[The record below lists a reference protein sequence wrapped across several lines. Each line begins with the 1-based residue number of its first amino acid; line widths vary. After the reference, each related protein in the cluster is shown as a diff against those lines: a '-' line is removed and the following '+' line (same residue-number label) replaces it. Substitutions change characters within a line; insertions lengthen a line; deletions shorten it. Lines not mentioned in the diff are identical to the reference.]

1 MTDSA
6 STMGGAPAQIP
17 AKPSLGVGSII
28 ADSLGI
34 CLKRFAAVFVISLL
48 PSAIGLFLY
57 SQVIGVEAIL
67 GLAQPQFND
76 TAAGVAY
83 ALAVLGSLVVYYITI
98 ALLVQLAYDA
108 KLQRPVRFGRYILP
122 TLTAIVPIVLTGIAV
137 TLLVVFAS
145 LALLVPGLWVYAVFS
160 VTVPAIVKERI
171 GFRGMARSASLT
183 KEYRWPIAGL
193 LLLVLLF
200 TSGMSFAAQ
209 FFSSIAYDAGGLAG
223 AIVFYLLVTTI
234 ATGLASLPLALIYAR
249 LREIKE
255 GISVDQIA
263 SVFD

>member
-6 STMGGAPAQIP
+6 STMSGAATQIP

-28 ADSLGI
+28 ADSVGI
-34 CLKRFAAVFVISLL
+34 CLKRFVAVFVISLL
-48 PSAIGLFLY
+48 PSAFNLFLF
-57 SQVIGVEAIL
+57 SQVIGVEAMV
-67 GLAQPQFND
+67 GLAQPQFSD

-83 ALAVLGSLVVYYITI
+83 ALAFLGSFVAYNITA

-122 TLTAIVPIVLTGIAV
+122 TLTAILPIVLTGIAV

-160 VTVPAIVKERI
+160 VTVPAIVIERV
-171 GFRGMARSASLT
+171 GFGCMSRSASLT

-193 LLLVLLF
+193 LLLMVLF
-200 TSGMSFAAQ
+200 TSGMSFAAP
-209 FFSSIAYDAGGLAG
+209 FFSSMAYDAGGLAG